1 MEKQQVL
8 PENRDLFSVLR
19 PHWFVVARSSEIGT
33 KPHAV
38 RLLGEPVVL
47 FRHRAGLSAF
57 PDRCPHRHY
66 PLSKG
71 CVINDQLR
79 CGYHGWSFD
88 GAGACRKIPGLIGEP
103 QQLARNL
110 TALPV
115 FEADGLVWCSLEEN
129 PAAKPEAAPATPK
142 SGFTRVLW
150 TTDVAADLIDALEN
164 LLDGTH
170 THFVHAGLV
179 RSEGKRRRVE
189 ARVRREADRVEVRY
203 RGEAG
208 QNGWISRWFEG
219 KRSESFGRFLMPATA
234 QLVYRNEQRTQ
245 LAVTAFFS
253 PQDRTHHRVFI
264 LLETEA
270 NPLVGWLKT
279 QLVGPFFKRVL
290 QQDRAVL
297 KTLAANRRQW
307 STPPAMISTEI
318 DLMRPHLELLLA
330 GQRCKPLEKELLLD
344 L

>member
-1 MEKQQVL
+1 MEKQHSL
-8 PENRDLFSVLR
+8 RESRDLFSVLR
-19 PHWFVVARSSEIGT
+19 PYWFVVARSREIGT

-38 RLLGEPVVL
+38 RLLGEPLVL
-47 FRHRAGLSAF
+47 YRHQAGISAF

-71 CVINDQLR
+71 CVMDNQLR

-88 GAGACRKIPGLIGEP
+88 AAGACQTIPGLIGAA
-103 QQLARNL
+103 QHSARNL
-110 TALPV
+110 VALPV
-115 FEADGLVWCSLEEN
+115 VEADGLVWCSLNQN
-129 PAAKPEAAPATPK
+129 PANNPLAAAAKRKP
-142 SGFTRVLW
+142 GFTQVVW
-150 TTDVAADLIDALEN
+150 TADVEADLIDTLEN

-179 RSEGKRRRVE
+179 RTEGKRRRVE
-189 ARVRREADRVEVRY
+189 ASLRRDADQVEVRY

-219 KRSESFGRFLMPATA
+219 RRGESFGRFRMPATA

-245 LAVTAFFS
+245 LAVTAFFT
-253 PQDRTHHRVFI
+253 PQEPSRHRVFI
-264 LLETEA
+264 ILETET
-270 NPLVGWLKT
+270 NPVAGWLKT
-279 QLVGPFFKRVL
+279 QLVRPFFKRVL

-297 KTLAANRRQW
+297 KTQTANRRQW
-307 STPPAMISTEI
+307 SAPPALISTEI
-318 DLMRPHLELLLA
+318 DLMRPHLELLLG
-330 GQRCKPLEKELLLD
+330 GQSCKPLEKVVFLD